1 MPEAVEDGVRRV
13 LRQVACLRL
22 QGVHWAG
29 AAEQVD
35 GLSADELLDIC
46 WEHEELWEKTC
57 ARAERDMVRRLAG
70 RALTILEEVMTG
82 GDESLAA
89 RASEAVLL
97 HQRHLDRMNGERE
110 LSTPGAAPLGARGE
124 AILLPEPRQGGRNL
138 DGLTGGQET
147 SFGEGPQNGNEPP
160 TDSPEEIREIAL
172 RAMRRL
178 DELLPEAPP
187 TALRA
192 AEGILRHYRY
202 WHWSNAVIS
211 RRGRAAKTRKEPD
224 WKAILPWQEED
235 APPPPD
241 RISIHENG
249 ALIGQEGRVVEFAR
263 PGVSSESWEKTGAE
277 ADEYIRELVQ
287 GEKPGVEFMWYG
299 HWLTTHLERIA
310 GRDNIPWPPP
320 EEMVSGRWY
329 AVYDEELRDLR
340 VKPLPD
346 AWQTGDPEPP
356 DGWGP
361 NSRASPN

>member
-1 MPEAVEDGVRRV
+1 MMEQVPEAAEGTCQLIEKMARLRAGGDSWENVSVLLSRPVRELKTLAWERRAEWTSLFTEAAGMAALEV
-13 LRQVACLRL
+13 LADLAHGDDAHVAATAARTLLTHSR
-22 QGVHWAG
+22 WAG
-29 AAEQVD
+29 GNQPPSHQGHQEGPEIWNAAEVEAA
-35 GLSADELLDIC
+35 GGMEFREGSPNLVSLCLGGEEKIAKAGEAATERLVELL
-46 WEHEELWEKTC
+46 
-57 ARAERDMVRRLAG
+57 
-70 RALTILEEVMTG
+70 
-82 GDESLAA
+82 GDERSW
-89 RASEAVLL
+89 V
-97 HQRHLDRMNGERE
+97 
-110 LSTPGAAPLGARGE
+110 
-124 AILLPEPRQGGRNL
+124 
-138 DGLTGGQET
+138 
-147 SFGEGPQNGNEPP
+147 
-160 TDSPEEIREIAL
+160 
-172 RAMRRL
+172 
-178 DELLPEAPP
+178 
-187 TALRA
+187 ALRA
-192 AEGILRHYRY
+192 AQSILVQVRS
-202 WHWSNAVIS
+202 WWSWTHV
-211 RRGRAAKTRKEPD
+211 RPRAPKPEKKPKGPD
-224 WKAILPWQEED
+224 WKAILPWQADD

-249 ALIGQEGRVVEFAR
+249 KLIGQEGRVVEFAR

-346 AWQTGDPEPP
+346 SWQTGDPEPP

>member
-29 AAEQVD
+29 AAEHVD
-35 GLSADELLDIC
+35 GLSADELMDIC

-70 RALTILEEVMTG
+70 RALTILEDIMTG
-82 GDESLAA
+82 DEASLAA

-97 HQRHLDRMNGERE
+97 HQRHLDRMNGGGSIQPPSHQGHQEEPGNWNAAGAEASSGEQLRE
-110 LSTPGAAPLGARGE
+110 GSPNLVSLCLGGE
-124 AILLPEPRQGGRNL
+124 K
-138 DGLTGGQET
+138 
-147 SFGEGPQNGNEPP
+147 
-160 TDSPEEIREIAL
+160 SPDEIREIAL

-202 WHWSNAVIS
+202 WHWSNAVITG
-211 RRGRAAKTRKEPD
+211 RGRAAKERKSKGPD
-224 WKAILPWQEED
+224 WKAILPWQQDD

-241 RISIHENG
+241 RISIHENSKS
-249 ALIGQEGRVVEFAR
+249 IGREGPSERVVAFAR

-287 GEKPGVEFMWYG
+287 GDKPGVEFMWYG
-299 HWLTTHLERIA
+299 HWRTTHLERIA

-320 EEMVSGRWY
+320 EEMISGRWY

-340 VKPLPD
+340 AKPLPD
-346 AWQTGDPEPP
+346 SWQTGDPEPP